1 MEKHDPGYEEVRVRG
16 VDLAPRVG
24 DLLRQNNVR
33 RLMIRNDHESTL
45 LEIPVSQATVETGLP
60 SVMAAV
66 SAMGATLP
74 GFRVVILRTE
84 QTRRTTMPA
93 ATSQLGATE
102 DQMNTRQMVAQRI
115 DNRGTR
121 VEDLAGT
128 GEHDA
133 PGG

>member
-33 RLMIRNDHESTL
+33 RLIIRNDHESTL
-45 LEIPVSQATVETGLP
+45 LEIPVSTATAETDLP
-60 SVMAAV
+60 SVLAAV
-66 SAMGATLP
+66 GALGTMLP
-74 GFRVVILRTE
+74 GFRVAILRTD
-84 QTRRTTMPA
+84 QARHTPAPA
-93 ATSQLGATE
+93 ARSSMGATE